1 MKVKVKSFRRV
12 RLFAT
17 PWTAALQALHP
28 WDSPGN
34 NAGAGCHFLLQG
46 IFLNQGSNPS
56 LPPSRQ
62 TLYRVSYQGSP
73 KHVEKHQLT
82 LEQASMFW
90 CFPNLFLQLQ
100 FLVFLTDIWGPSRK
114 FHFFDSL
121 VSKTQW
127 VKLNLL
133 FSLSNHI
140 CLLHPGT
147 TTPSFSSARGNS
159 RLSPSPVTLLVS
171 PSRRLLSI
179 SFLFRLLSHTPG
191 LESDNWIT
199 VTYLASSLKS
209 LSHLGHWIHGA
220 KSSCWVYH
228 LVGKRPP
235 RWPNSIIVLPY
246 PTYSN
251 WFPELSNMSSGWVTP
266 KCATFPWVCTLTLP
280 EHKTILFIYY
290 MLTKYSVFPNGWL
303 PVVPKLSNKS
313 HWLSALLL
321 NLCSSIHV
329 PFLSLSSF

>member
-1 MKVKVKSFRRV
+1 MKVKVKSFSCV
-12 RLFAT
+12 WLFVT
-17 PWTAALQALHP
+17 PWTVALQAPPSMGFSRQECWSGL
-28 WDSPGN
+28 
-34 NAGAGCHFLLQG
+34 HFLLQG
-46 IFLNQGSNPS
+46 IFLNQGLNLG
-56 LPPSRQ
+56 LPPCRQ
-62 TLYRVSYQGSP
+62 TLYRVSHQGSP
-73 KHVEKHQLT
+73 KHMKKHQLT

-100 FLVFLTDIWGPSRK
+100 FLVFLTDIWDPSRK

-121 VSKTQW
+121 LSKTQW
-127 VKLNLL
+127 VNLNLL

-147 TTPSFSSARGNS
+147 TTLSFSSARGNS
-159 RLSPSPVTLLVS
+159 RLSPSPVILLVF
-171 PSRRLLSI
+171 PSRRPLSNS

-220 KSSCWVYH
+220 KASCGLYH

-251 WFPELSNMSSGWVTP
+251 
-266 KCATFPWVCTLTLP
+266 
-280 EHKTILFIYY
+280 
-290 MLTKYSVFPNGWL
+290 
-303 PVVPKLSNKS
+303 
-313 HWLSALLL
+313 
-321 NLCSSIHV
+321 
-329 PFLSLSSF
+329 